1 MTAAIVSDSPSAVSA
16 VRFSGPALLW
26 WSALDES
33 TAARIVAAAKRHLT
47 KYGTPATVV
56 YLREADDDG
65 TRAPGI
71 EVKHGTLAE
80 GMMYLIGEV
89 EA

>member
-1 MTAAIVSDSPSAVSA
+1 MITQTAP
-16 VRFSGPALLW
+16 VRFTGPALLW
-26 WSALDES
+26 WSPLSEA
-33 TAARIVAAAKRHLT
+33 TAARIATAAKRHLS

-80 GMMYLIGEV
+80 GMMYLTGEV
-89 EA
+89 AA